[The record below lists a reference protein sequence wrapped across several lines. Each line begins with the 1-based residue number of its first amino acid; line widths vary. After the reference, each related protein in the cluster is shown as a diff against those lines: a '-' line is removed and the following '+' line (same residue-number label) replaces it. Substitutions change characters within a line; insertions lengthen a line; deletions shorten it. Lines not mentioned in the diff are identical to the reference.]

1 MNGAGSSPAV
11 SQVYNL
17 ERFYKVKSIDENA
30 FTLDELN
37 QVDLVFVN
45 GMNELP
51 SGMAQNLK
59 EFAQSGGTLALFPGT
74 KADLGSWNNLLQDLQ
89 MPSMGAV
96 QASGTKIE
104 KLVYD
109 DPFFHEMFEKKK
121 ENLNLPSVRKAYR
134 TAASGSNSYYDLIRL
149 QNGSPL
155 LLRSGG
161 AINVF
166 LFTSSL
172 ETEFSSFTTDALFPS
187 IVLRIGEMSQRKAP
201 ISLTIGKESFFPL
214 YKKQTGE
221 SPIHI
226 KNKEVDFI
234 PQIKQEGLISYLSLS
249 GMEALENLKAGNYA
263 IWDEKKEGE
272 MSLNYDRTESD
283 ISCFSEN
290 EIVDLLEEKGL
301 KNVSFS
307 EINEG
312 QSLTKIDIEKPF
324 EYWKTAIL
332 LALLM
337 LLAEMMVIKFWK

>member
-1 MNGAGSSPAV
+1 
-11 SQVYNL
+11 L
-17 ERFYKVKSIDENA
+17 END
-30 FTLDELN
+30 
-37 QVDLVFVN
+37 
-45 GMNELP
+45 
-51 SGMAQNLK
+51 
-59 EFAQSGGTLALFPGT
+59 
-74 KADLGSWNNLLQDLQ
+74 
-89 MPSMGAV
+89 
-96 QASGTKIE
+96 
-104 KLVYD
+104 
-109 DPFFHEMFEKKK
+109 
-121 ENLNLPSVRKAYR
+121 
-134 TAASGSNSYYDLIRL
+134 
-149 QNGSPL
+149 
-155 LLRSGG
+155 
-161 AINVF
+161 
-166 LFTSSL
+166 
-172 ETEFSSFTTDALFPS
+172 FSSFTTDALFPS

-226 KNKEVDFI
+226 KNKELDFI

-272 MSLNYDRTESD
+272 LSLNYDRTESD